1 MKQIFKTIGIALLI
15 TFAALLLSFKIGY
28 SQDKESNTTK
38 VIDKTSNAIE
48 TVYSDVKGSIP
59 HINKAIE
66 SLGEDLKIGAH
77 AVWDVLV
84 RQQMVWS
91 LAFLALTLSALFNW
105 YTYWDRNFKKI
116 DVSKLEKTR
125 AKIPMEVDNPQFDQN
140 FFNRYNDSYAH
151 NRSEREDV
159 KFKKKVFV
167 FKEVDEYIQPIE
179 NSTQNKAIIGYIHL
193 LSCILLSVAS
203 IWNFKDM
210 LTGFI
215 NPEFGAIKTIATIA
229 EQLK

>member
-84 RQQMVWS
+84 RQQVVWS
-91 LAFLALTLSALFNW
+91 LAFLALTLSAIFNW
-105 YTYWDRNFKKI
+105 YIYYSRNFKAIKK
-116 DVSKLEKTR
+116 DKLEKTKS
-125 AKIPMEVDNPQFDQN
+125 KIPILLDNPE
-140 FFNRYNDSYAH
+140 FNQEYHDRYKTSSYS
-151 NRSEREDV
+151 RSEHIDIRYR
-159 KFKKKVFV
+159 KHIIGY
-167 FKEVDEYIQPIE
+167 KESEEYIKPIE
-179 NSTQNKAIIGYIHL
+179 NGSQNKILLSYVHL
-193 LSCILLSVAS
+193 ISCILLSVAS

-215 NPEFGAIKTIATIA
+215 NPEFGALKTIATIA